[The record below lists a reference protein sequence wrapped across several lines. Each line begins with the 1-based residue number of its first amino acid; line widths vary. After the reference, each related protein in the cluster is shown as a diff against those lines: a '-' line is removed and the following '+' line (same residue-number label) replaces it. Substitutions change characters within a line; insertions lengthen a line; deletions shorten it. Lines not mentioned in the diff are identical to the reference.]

1 VEQSAT
7 SGGFLCLTIDVIPI
21 SDVPYR
27 LLSNNRNISTI
38 PWQKEVEIYGSPHD
52 VVPHAKGFDQIE
64 LAAKLFFQAS
74 PNLLR

>member
-1 VEQSAT
+1 
-7 SGGFLCLTIDVIPI
+7 LTIDAIPI
-21 SDVPYR
+21 SDVPRR

-38 PWQKEVEIYGSPHD
+38 PYLKEDEIYGSPHD
-52 VVPHAKGFDQIE
+52 VVLHVKGFDQIE